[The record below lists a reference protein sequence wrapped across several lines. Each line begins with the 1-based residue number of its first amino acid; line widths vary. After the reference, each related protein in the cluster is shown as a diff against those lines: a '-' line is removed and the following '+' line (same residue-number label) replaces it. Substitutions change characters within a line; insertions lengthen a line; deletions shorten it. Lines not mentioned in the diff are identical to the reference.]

1 MGYVVGVDFC
11 LGVRLSDGRN
21 FEVVGIGAGMIEGRF
36 GCFREWRDWPG
47 REAGVGAGC
56 LGQGGGE
63 EGEGKKKEQSL
74 QQSPQTKESGNEV
87 WGRGRIS

>member
-56 LGQGGGE
+56 LG
-63 EGEGKKKEQSL
+63 
-74 QQSPQTKESGNEV
+74 
-87 WGRGRIS
+87 